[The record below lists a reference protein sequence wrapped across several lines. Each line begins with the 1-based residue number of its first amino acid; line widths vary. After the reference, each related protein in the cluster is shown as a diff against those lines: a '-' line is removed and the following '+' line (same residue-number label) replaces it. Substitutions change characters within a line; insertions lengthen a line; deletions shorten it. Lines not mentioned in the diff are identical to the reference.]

1 MEEISI
7 IPIEKIIT
15 NIFLIRNEKVIL
27 DSNLAELYGVETR
40 VLKQAVRR
48 NIERFPEDFMFQLKK
63 KEWNKLITDCDKLGN
78 IKYSPSLPFV
88 FTEQGVAMLSSV
100 LKSKQ
105 AIDVNVTIIRAFV
118 QLRKTLDSS
127 KKISQKIKEL
137 ESATNKRLKE
147 HDNQISIIFEAIKQL
162 IKEEEKPKRK
172 IGY

>member
-1 MEEISI
+1 MVDNSI
-7 IPIEKIIT
+7 IPIEKIVT

-27 DSNLAELYGVETR
+27 DSDLAELYGAETK
-40 VLKQAVRR
+40 VLKRAVRR
-48 NIERFPEDFMFQLKK
+48 NIERFPNDFMFELTQKEFNSLRSQSGTLKRGQH
-63 KEWNKLITDCDKLGN
+63 T
-78 IKYSPSLPFV
+78 KYLPFV

-100 LKSKQ
+100 LQSKQ
-105 AIDVNVTIIRAFV
+105 AIEVNVAIIRAFV

-137 ESATNKRLKE
+137 ESATNERLKG
-147 HDNQISIIFEAIKQL
+147 HDDQISIIFEAIQQL